1 LSEILITD
9 DDSSTSELIGL
20 VVGQFLNCEY
30 DITENILQA
39 IKTIILNDY
48 KLIIINI
55 HLQGVD
61 KFKVVDIL
69 KNLSPNTEIVAITN
83 SDDPEFRNSILK
95 SGAAHVLNKP
105 FSIKQMLEVVKEYTR
120 ATKKPI

>member
-9 DDSSTSELIGL
+9 DDSSTRELMGL

-30 DITENILQA
+30 DIAENIVQA
-39 IKTIILNDY
+39 IKTIISNDY
-48 KLIIINI
+48 KLIIIN
-55 HLQGVD
+55 LNMQGVD
-61 KFKVVDIL
+61 KYKVVDLL
-69 KNLSPNTEIVAITN
+69 KNLSPGSTIIAITN

-105 FSIKQMLEVVKEYTR
+105 FSIKHMLEIIMQF
-120 ATKKPI
+120 A

>member
-1 LSEILITD
+1 MSEILITD
-9 DDSSTSELIGL
+9 DDSSTRELMRL

-30 DITENILQA
+30 DIAENILQA

-69 KNLSPNTEIVAITN
+69 NNLSPNTEIVAITN
-83 SDDPEFRNSILK
+83 SDDLEFRNSILK
-95 SGAAHVLNKP
+95 SGASQILNKP
-105 FSIKQMLEVVKEYTR
+105 FSIKQMLEVVRLYT
-120 ATKKPI
+120 